1 MPKMALD
8 VSVKDQDGKELFS
21 RQKEYTVNDLYFKGG
36 KKVTMA
42 EWDVT
47 ATEHFDLGLK
57 PNVPDINTFII
68 PLKIDTA
75 FVDVEVSVVYLY
87 ARDKTFTMDKVVQK
101 VVIEE

>member
-1 MPKMALD
+1 MALD
-8 VSVKDQDGKELFS
+8 VSVKDQDGKELFA

-36 KKVTMA
+36 KRVAMA

-68 PLKIDTA
+68 PLKIDTTS
-75 FVDVEVSVVYLY
+75 VDVEVRVIYLY
-87 ARDKTFTMDKVVQK
+87 ERDKTFTLDKVVQK
-101 VVIEE
+101 IFIEQ